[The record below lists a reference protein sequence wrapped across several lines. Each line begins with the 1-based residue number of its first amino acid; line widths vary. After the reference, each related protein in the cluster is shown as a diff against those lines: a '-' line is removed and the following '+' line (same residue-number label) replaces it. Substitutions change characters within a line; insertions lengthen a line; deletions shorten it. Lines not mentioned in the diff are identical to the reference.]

1 MNEKNEIRYGSQ
13 GSDVTELQ
21 KLLNGNGYK
30 LDEDGVFGEQ
40 TRSAVKDYQQKN
52 NLTADGIVG
61 SNTWEALA
69 KASAQT
75 GGEAPGFS
83 YAPYTPGQAVTQAQ
97 QLLQQQEAAKPDGY
111 SAQWQSR
118 IDELVQKILNRED
131 FSYDLNAD
139 ALYQQYKDQYVRGGQ
154 LAMLDTMGQA
164 QAMTGGYGNSYA
176 QSAGQQAYESYLQ
189 RLNEVVPELYNL
201 AQDRYQQAGQALAD
215 RYALLSDREAADYGR
230 YQDQRSAWLRER
242 DYLSGRYDTERQYDY
257 QQYLNDL
264 NFAYGQ
270 ERDRVSDEQWQAEF
284 DESVRRYNHD
294 KGIGSSGSSGKGSSG
309 SGKGGYSDES
319 KQRQQLLVAAG
330 YDVPINGYWD
340 AATDKAWT
348 EYVGQLDVPTTTY
361 ARVANAAAAM
371 VRNGESKTA
380 ISKYLNQALAR
391 DNYRPTL
398 SVQEDLEALRSAFVG
413 SGR

>member
-1 MNEKNEIRYGSQ
+1 M
-13 GSDVTELQ
+13 
-21 KLLNGNGYK
+21 
-30 LDEDGVFGEQ
+30 
-40 TRSAVKDYQQKN
+40 
-52 NLTADGIVG
+52 
-61 SNTWEALA
+61 
-69 KASAQT
+69 
-75 GGEAPGFS
+75 
-83 YAPYTPGQAVTQAQ
+83 
-97 QLLQQQEAAKPDGY
+97 
-111 SAQWQSR
+111 
-118 IDELVQKILNRED
+118 
-131 FSYDLNAD
+131 
-139 ALYQQYKDQYVRGGQ
+139 
-154 LAMLDTMGQA
+154 
-164 QAMTGGYGNSYA
+164 
-176 QSAGQQAYESYLQ
+176 
-189 RLNEVVPELYNL
+189 
-201 AQDRYQQAGQALAD
+201 
-215 RYALLSDREAADYGR
+215 SDREAADYGR
-230 YQDQRSAWLRER
+230 YQDQLSAWLRER

-340 AATDKAWT
+340 TKTDKAWT

-380 ISKYLNQALAR
+380 ISKYLNRALAR

>member
-40 TRSAVKDYQQKN
+40 TQSAVKDYQQKN

-97 QLLQQQEAAKPDGY
+97 QLLQQQEEAKPDGY
-111 SAQWQSR
+111 SAPWQSR
-118 IDELVQKILNRED
+118 IEELVQKILNREA

-230 YQDQRSAWLRER
+230 YQDQRSASR
-242 DYLSGRYDTERQYDY
+242 SSFT
-257 QQYLNDL
+257 
-264 NFAYGQ
+264 
-270 ERDRVSDEQWQAEF
+270 DRV
-284 DESVRRYNHD
+284 
-294 KGIGSSGSSGKGSSG
+294 
-309 SGKGGYSDES
+309 
-319 KQRQQLLVAAG
+319 
-330 YDVPINGYWD
+330 
-340 AATDKAWT
+340 
-348 EYVGQLDVPTTTY
+348 
-361 ARVANAAAAM
+361 
-371 VRNGESKTA
+371 
-380 ISKYLNQALAR
+380 
-391 DNYRPTL
+391 
-398 SVQEDLEALRSAFVG
+398 
-413 SGR
+413 GR